1 MSHACASQSIPI
13 ATAYDTLGAEGIKH
27 SLVQTE
33 CEVMYIDPHLLPTL
47 AGGPLEASSIKTV
60 IINEE
65 CIFGAGHEIDDF
77 RKSHPET
84 KLITYQELL
93 KLGREN
99 PVEPV
104 PAKGPDLYC
113 VMYTSGSSGVPKGA
127 CITHQSLVA
136 GGKCALHT
144 VHCHSPL
151 IITMSKSLAFSL
163 ASMNV
168 SRPRNASSPTYL

>member
-1 MSHACASQSIPI
+1 MSWISTSHACASQSIPI

-47 AGGPLEASSIKTV
+47 AGSPLQASNIKAV
-60 IINEE
+60 IVNQE
-65 CIFGAGHEIDDF
+65 CIFGTGDELDEF
-77 RKSHPET
+77 KKSHPEI
-84 KLITYQELL
+84 KIVTYQEVL

-104 PAKGPDLYC
+104 PAKGPDLFC

-136 GGKCALHT
+136 GGKALLYCHVPLSHLLT
-144 VHCHSPL
+144 VVLNSH
-151 IITMSKSLAFSL
+151 
-163 ASMNV
+163 
-168 SRPRNASSPTYL
+168 RSSHLHRRVRQQ